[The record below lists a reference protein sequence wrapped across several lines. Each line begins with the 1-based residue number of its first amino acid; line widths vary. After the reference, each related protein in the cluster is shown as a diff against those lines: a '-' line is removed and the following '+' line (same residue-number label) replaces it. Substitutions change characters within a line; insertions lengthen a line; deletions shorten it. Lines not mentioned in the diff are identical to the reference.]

1 MKLTDYLTTKTIIPS
16 LKASSKEDVIIE
28 LINLFKDNDVVSDLN
43 KVKDAVLEREKI
55 MSTGVG
61 KNFAVPHGKTNAV
74 SDIICAFGKSDHPID
89 FQALDGQPVY
99 LFFLLVGRDD
109 LVSQHIK
116 LLSRISRIMT
126 NDSFREKLLKAKN
139 ENEIINL
146 FRTEEESF
154 FDM

>member
-1 MKLTDYLTTKTIIPS
+1 MKLTDYLTVKTIIPS